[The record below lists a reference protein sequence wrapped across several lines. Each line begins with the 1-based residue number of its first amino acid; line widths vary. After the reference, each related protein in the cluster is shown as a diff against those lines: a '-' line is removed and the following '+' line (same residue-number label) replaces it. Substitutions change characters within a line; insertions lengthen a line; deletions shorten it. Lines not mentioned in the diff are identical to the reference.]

1 MPRLSGSRSV
11 EAGTRRWRIEVGVPR
26 ASSREPGSPCRLR
39 CFRVLSPAARAH
51 QLSAVVIRFRHAAS
65 AAFWVITGPAVL
77 GRVAFGIIDLDEG
90 TAQIAVRL
98 ERQPAER
105 LRRAAADAVGVALH
119 RIRLG
124 APRLDAALAALHDAR
139 YRDVVLDQPDVTA
152 LPGLGPPRPGQ
163 PRSACLVPFR

>member
-90 TAQIAVRL
+90 TAQIACWVTVAR
-98 ERQPAER
+98 PGGG
-105 LRRAAADAVGVALH
+105 AAASAVIALSWWALDDLGLH
-119 RIRLG
+119 R
-124 APRLDAALAALHDAR
+124 LDLQHAAANAASCRVAGDA
-139 YRDVVLDQPDVTA
+139 
-152 LPGLGPPRPGQ
+152 
-163 PRSACLVPFR
+163 